1 VGGLDD
7 DVESV
12 EEKNEAAPTLVRSR
26 TPAQFEV
33 EIDDEDPD
41 RSVELSELL
50 KENYDRKTI
59 DQICED
65 ELLRVTLESSDAP
78 EMQVWVNTG
87 ERWDDIDSGVAFPQ
101 KWSEKNKKF
110 PQSVCR
116 MLIKDFFGLS
126 EMQYKLIRHEF
137 NRKKSGDLVGIYKA
151 KDGKNVPAIVLAVRV
166 PKSAWDAHGKVA
178 GAALLTGALGT
189 FLTGATV
196 KTLANRGPKN
206 LRDLKQEKAALEDD
220 IEKATW
226 ALDNDA
232 EYQGTGNDKRTALEE
247 TKVKNEKRVAVID
260 HLIASLKD
268 DQESKRS
275 IFKEA
280 QQEAANAQ
288 AEEQKNQERESR
300 LQTFGRKYLGLPVGA
315 ASGGVF
321 AAAPDALF

>member
-126 EMQYKLIRHEF
+126 ETQYKLIRHEF
-137 NRKKSGDLVGIYKA
+137 NRKKSGDLVGIYRA

-166 PKSAWDAHGKVA
+166 PKSAWGQYGTLGAGGLA
-178 GAALLTGALGT
+178 GAAAAGLALWGT
-189 FLTGATV
+189 QKASQSDWFKTNEDLQTEKNFLEVELKRIETKLAT
-196 KTLANRGPKN
+196 PIE
-206 LRDLKQEKAALEDD
+206 DEKQKAAIQAKQTQFSNRLKVVQNKLAPPEQGSLLAGD
-220 IEKATW
+220 E
-226 ALDNDA
+226 
-232 EYQGTGNDKRTALEE
+232 EVGTG
-247 TKVKNEKRVAVID
+247 
-260 HLIASLKD
+260 
-268 DQESKRS
+268 
-275 IFKEA
+275 F
-280 QQEAANAQ
+280 
-288 AEEQKNQERESR
+288 
-300 LQTFGRKYLGLPVGA
+300 FGRLFGSKSDVPTATGGSPGASDVLP
-315 ASGGVF
+315 GV
-321 AAAPDALF
+321 DDS